1 MNDQQVGT
9 NRVPGTLQ
17 LQVVATWQLWWIVQ
31 DAMNRASIFVQEMFG
46 HNERRFARQTVVCR
60 RAWLICRFCSFCF
73 SGPIN
78 CYHSP
83 ASRAKLHGVMSENTR
98 TKTACTQV
106 SLEVSWNSWW
116 VLACDVRYKSL
127 CPKAPL
133 KIAQQKTEN
142 KMTHFI
148 VVKTSRLATFWHST
162 PIQKSLPS
170 FEAWTV
176 AQSWWIQ
183 ACTNQINHD
192 KSWLI

>member
-17 LQVVATWQLWWIVQ
+17 LQVVALPWQLSFSSCRMQWIVHVSLCKRCLVTTRGGLP
-31 DAMNRASIFVQEMFG
+31 AKL
-46 HNERRFARQTVVCR
+46 
-60 RAWLICRFCSFCF
+60 AWLICSFCSFCF

-78 CYHSP
+78 CYHFP
-83 ASRAKLHGVMSENTR
+83 AIRAKLHGVMSENTG

-133 KIAQQKTEN
+133 RIAQQKTEQN
-142 KMTHFI
+142 DAFYSCEDWTTGYLLTFHSNSKVLTIIWGMNRGT
-148 VVKTSRLATFWHST
+148 VLVDTSLHQ
-162 PIQKSLPS
+162 P
-170 FEAWTV
+170 
-176 AQSWWIQ
+176 
-183 ACTNQINHD
+183 D
-192 KSWLI
+192 KSW